1 MTTPRKDVPSTI
13 NGSPKTVNSRSG
25 KSYNWVAKCGAVQ
38 RIKRDIHAHQKQ
50 CPICMSMIKTGP
62 SAGKER
68 KMHCG
73 EIVKTHKKAKE
84 HYQQCDKC
92 QQIRREIR
100 VQTCKK
106 LEHTPEMRKKYS
118 ETAKKTAARA
128 DIQQQRAQRLK
139 KWRDTHPEQFE
150 QIRAKAHASPKLSK
164 LEMGLEPH
172 LTKIGFIRNTQLR
185 CQTKKKQVDFVNRQ
199 KKMVIEIDGPWH
211 FLPIRSE
218 ENLLQVQARD
228 RMLNQE
234 IMRRSWRLI
243 RLSMQGFKGKSGE
256 LISPSLSELLRV
268 IDDGSWE
275 GIRCYGSLY
284 EPLSWDGIKV
294 TILK

>member
-1 MTTPRKDVPSTI
+1 MTAAKKNVPSTT
-13 NGSPKTVNSRSG
+13 NGSLKKGSSRSG

-68 KMHCG
+68 KMYCG
-73 EIVKTHKKAKE
+73 IVIKTHKKARE
-84 HYQQCDKC
+84 HFQQCVEC
-92 QQIRREIR
+92 QKIRREIR
-100 VQTCKK
+100 VKTCKE
-106 LEHTPEMRKKYS
+106 LEHTPAMRQKYS
-118 ETAKKTAARA
+118 ETAKKTAVRP

-139 KWRDTHPEQFE
+139 QWRDTHPKEFQKI
-150 QIRAKAHASPKLSK
+150 QAKAHASPKLSK
-164 LEMGLEPH
+164 LEMWLEPH
-172 LTKIGFIRNTQLR
+172 LNKQGFTRNTQLR
-185 CQTKKKQVDFVNRQ
+185 CQTERKQIDFINRQ
-199 KKMVIEIDGPWH
+199 KKMVIEVDGPWH
-211 FLPIRSE
+211 FLPIHSE
-218 ENLLQVQARD
+218 ENLQRVQKRD
-228 RMLNQE
+228 RMLNRE

-243 RLSMQGFKGKSGE
+243 RISMQGFKGNSGE
-256 LISPSLSELLRV
+256 LISPSLPQLLQI

-284 EPLSWDGIKV
+284 EPLLWDGIKV